1 MAGPTFPG
9 SIFREGLVIRL
20 RPHYLERMGLL
31 KDVSVTGGFGDLIAV
46 FRQSEPGERL
56 LPAALAIAC
65 TSLILFLFWL
75 DPQVNTYTY
84 VPQEVIYVENW
95 TTDRT
100 DEEILKDRWEIQC
113 LKDELEAKRVEA
125 VKSLGRMSG
134 MDVDAQYMAVALA
147 LSERGRGRTGANPNV
162 GCVIVKHGIIIGRG
176 WTQPSG
182 RPHAEEMALA
192 QAGAAAKG
200 ADIYVTMEPCAHES
214 SRGPTC
220 SNSIIDAKPKRVI
233 VATLDADERTRRRGI
248 DRLGDAGIPV
258 SVGIREPKARRAMA
272 GFLCRLENARPFV
285 TLKLAMSLDG
295 CIAMADGSSQWIT
308 GDRARAHAH
317 LERARSDAILVG
329 AGTAR
334 TDNQSCSAMIR
345 ICRRIGCRFPNRRR

>member
-56 LPAALAIAC
+56 LPAVLAIAC

-75 DPQVNTYTY
+75 DPKVNTYTY

-113 LKDELEAKRVEA
+113 LKDKLETKRREA

-134 MDVDAQYMAVALA
+134 MDVDEIEREAIAERLA
-147 LSERGRGRTGANPNV
+147 RGEVEVERP
-162 GCVIVKHGIIIGRG
+162 
-176 WTQPSG
+176 
-182 RPHAEEMALA
+182 
-192 QAGAAAKG
+192 AGLQ
-200 ADIYVTMEPCAHES
+200 C
-214 SRGPTC
+214 
-220 SNSIIDAKPKRVI
+220 
-233 VATLDADERTRRRGI
+233 
-248 DRLGDAGIPV
+248 
-258 SVGIREPKARRAMA
+258 
-272 GFLCRLENARPFV
+272 
-285 TLKLAMSLDG
+285 
-295 CIAMADGSSQWIT
+295 
-308 GDRARAHAH
+308 
-317 LERARSDAILVG
+317 
-329 AGTAR
+329 
-334 TDNQSCSAMIR
+334 
-345 ICRRIGCRFPNRRR
+345 